1 MQNFKKILYLLNPS
15 EKKKIIFLLIL
26 IFCMAIIDMIG
37 VASILP
43 FIALIANPQLIET
56 NTIFKYLYQLSSILG
71 VSNSKQ
77 FMFVLGVLVFLF
89 LIISLIVRALTQYAQ
104 IRFALMREYTI
115 GARLIEFYL
124 HQPYTWFLNRNSAD
138 LSKVILSG
146 VNEIVYETILP
157 SLNLIAQ
164 GLVTISILTILI
176 IIDFK
181 LAIIVGSVLITTY
194 GTIFY
199 FMKNILSQRG
209 SDRLQANKDRFVSV
223 SEAFGAIKEIK
234 VGRLEKVYVNRF
246 SLPAQLYASH
256 QSVSTAISHLP
267 RYFIEGI
274 AFGGMVLLV
283 LILMKDGDL
292 FANIV
297 PVIALYAFAGYR
309 IMPAIQQIYVAF
321 TQLRVSRAALDGI
334 HKDLMSSKFYEK
346 DVTEIGV
353 VPLTKFIVLNN
364 IYFNY
369 PNSKQPALKNI
380 NLSIPAFK
388 KVGFVGVTG
397 SGKTTTV
404 DLILG
409 LLSPNKG
416 TVSVDGNIISS
427 KNKSC
432 WQKNIGYVP
441 QQIYLIDD
449 SVSANIAFGS
459 NSQKIDRIAIEQ
471 AAKTANLHDYVTK
484 ELPNNYNTILGERGT
499 RLSGGQRQLIGI
511 ARALYHKPQVL
522 ILDEATSALD
532 NITEQSIMNA
542 INNLGKEVTIILIA
556 HRLSTVKN
564 CDIIFLLE
572 KGELKDQGTYEE
584 LSKSSEL
591 FKKMSKIN

>member
-15 EKKKIIFLLIL
+15 EKKKIILLLIL
-26 IFCMAIIDMIG
+26 IFCMAFIDMIG

-43 FIALIANPQLIET
+43 FIAVVANPQLIET
-56 NTIFKYLYQLSSILG
+56 NTILKYLYQLSSILG
-71 VSNSKQ
+71 VSSSKQ
-77 FMFVLGVLVFLF
+77 FMFVLGILVFLF
-89 LIISLIVRALTQYAQ
+89 LIISLIVRALTHYAQ

-256 QSVSTAISHLP
+256 QSASTAISHLP

-334 HKDLMSSKFYEK
+334 HKDLMSSQFYEK

-353 VPLTKFIVLNN
+353 MPLTRSIVLNN
-364 IYFNY
+364 IHFNY
-369 PNSKQPALKNI
+369 PKSKQAALKNI

-459 NSQKIDRIAIEQ
+459 NSQKIDRIAVEQ

-532 NITEQSIMNA
+532 NITEQNIMNA

-572 KGELKDQGTYEE
+572 RGELKDQGTYEE
-584 LSKSSEL
+584 LSKSSKL

>member
-1 MQNFKKILYLLNPS
+1 
-15 EKKKIIFLLIL
+15 
-26 IFCMAIIDMIG
+26 MAFIDMIG

-43 FIALIANPQLIET
+43 FIAVVANPQLIET
-56 NTIFKYLYQLSSILG
+56 NTILKYLYQLSSILG

-89 LIISLIVRALTQYAQ
+89 LIISLIVRALTHYAQ

-256 QSVSTAISHLP
+256 QSASTAISHLP

-334 HKDLMSSKFYEK
+334 HKDLMSSQFYEK

-353 VPLTKFIVLNN
+353 MPLTRSIVLNN
-364 IYFNY
+364 IHFNY
-369 PNSKQPALKNI
+369 PNSQQVALKNI

-459 NSQKIDRIAIEQ
+459 NSQKIDRIAVEQ

-532 NITEQSIMNA
+532 NITEQNIMNA

-572 KGELKDQGTYEE
+572 RGELKDQGTYEE
-584 LSKSSEL
+584 LSKSSKL

>member
-15 EKKKIIFLLIL
+15 EKKKIILLLIL
-26 IFCMAIIDMIG
+26 IFCMAFIDMIG

-43 FIALIANPQLIET
+43 FIAVVANPQLIET
-56 NTIFKYLYQLSSILG
+56 NTILKYLYQLSSILG
-71 VSNSKQ
+71 VSNGKQ

-89 LIISLIVRALTQYAQ
+89 LIISLIVRALTHYAQ

-459 NSQKIDRIAIEQ
+459 NSQKIDRIAVEQ

-532 NITEQSIMNA
+532 NITEQNIMNA

-572 KGELKDQGTYEE
+572 RGELKDQGTYEE
-584 LSKSSEL
+584 LSKSSKL

>member
-15 EKKKIIFLLIL
+15 EKKKIILLLIL
-26 IFCMAIIDMIG
+26 IFCMAFIDMIG

-43 FIALIANPQLIET
+43 FIAVVANPQLIET
-56 NTIFKYLYQLSSILG
+56 NTILKYLYQLSSILG
-71 VSNSKQ
+71 VSNGKQ

-89 LIISLIVRALTQYAQ
+89 LIISLIVRALTHYAQ

-334 HKDLMSSKFYEK
+334 HKDLMSSQFYEK

-353 VPLTKFIVLNN
+353 MPLTRSIVLNN
-364 IYFNY
+364 IHFNY
-369 PNSKQPALKNI
+369 PKSKQAALKNI

-459 NSQKIDRIAIEQ
+459 NSQKIDRIAVEQ

-532 NITEQSIMNA
+532 NITEQNIMNA

-572 KGELKDQGTYEE
+572 RGELKDQGTYEE
-584 LSKSSEL
+584 LSKSSKL

>member
-1 MQNFKKILYLLNPS
+1 MQNFKKILYLLNSS

-26 IFCMAIIDMIG
+26 IFCMAFIDMLG

-43 FIALIANPQLIET
+43 FIAVVANPQLIET
-56 NTIFKYLYQLSSILG
+56 NTILKYLYQLSSILG

-77 FMFVLGVLVFLF
+77 FMLVLGVLVFLF
-89 LIISLIVRALTQYAQ
+89 LIISLIVRALTHYAQ
-104 IRFALMREYTI
+104 IRFALMREYSI

-164 GLVTISILTILI
+164 SLVTISILTILI

-194 GTIFY
+194 ATIFY

-256 QSVSTAISHLP
+256 QSASTAISHLP

-274 AFGGMVLLV
+274 AFGGMVLLL
-283 LILMKDGDL
+283 LILMKDGNL

-297 PVIALYAFAGYR
+297 PVIAVYAFAGYR
-309 IMPAIQQIYVAF
+309 IMPAIQQIYVAV
-321 TQLRVSRAALDGI
+321 TQLRVSRASLDDI
-334 HKDLMSSKFYEK
+334 YKDLMSSQFYENDINQTK
-346 DVTEIGV
+346 VIA
-353 VPLTKFIVLNN
+353 LTRSIVLTN
-364 IYFNY
+364 IHFNY
-369 PNSKQPALKNI
+369 PNSKQAALKNI

-409 LLSPNKG
+409 LLSANKG

-459 NSQKIDRIAIEQ
+459 NFKKIDRIAVEQ
-471 AAKTANLHDYVTK
+471 AAKTANLHDYVIK
-484 ELPNNYNTILGERGT
+484 ELPHNYDTILGERGT

-522 ILDEATSALD
+522 ILDEATSSLD

-584 LSKSSEL
+584 LSKSSKL

>member
-15 EKKKIIFLLIL
+15 EKKKIILLLIL
-26 IFCMAIIDMIG
+26 IFCMAFIDMIG

-43 FIALIANPQLIET
+43 FIAVVANPQLIET
-56 NTIFKYLYQLSSILG
+56 NTILKYLYQLSSILG
-71 VSNSKQ
+71 VSSSKQ
-77 FMFVLGVLVFLF
+77 FMFVLGILVFLF
-89 LIISLIVRALTQYAQ
+89 LIISLIVRALTHYAQ

-256 QSVSTAISHLP
+256 QSASTAISHLP

-334 HKDLMSSKFYEK
+334 HKDLMSSQFYEK

-353 VPLTKFIVLNN
+353 MPLTRSIVLNN

-369 PNSKQPALKNI
+369 PKSKQAALKNI

-459 NSQKIDRIAIEQ
+459 NSQKIDRIAVEQ

-532 NITEQSIMNA
+532 NITEQNIMNA

-572 KGELKDQGTYEE
+572 RGELKDQGTYEE
-584 LSKSSEL
+584 LSKSSKL